1 MGTDMDSK
9 ETSIE
14 LKDRMR
20 DALAPMLAMEQER
33 TAKNSLANNNPQRW
47 LAAASMFL
55 AGSSMHDVKKELDM
69 HHYIARRINGIVKTC
84 DEARGF
90 RQERAMQLASTID
103 EINSIGEKIAS
114 SYLDGSAEAE
124 EKIKKAETKDL
135 ANLAVAQEK
144 LHRTFDNVT
153 GNNVQKIEVRHITT
167 PEEAMSLIDALPE
180 AEVIDVGED
189 G

>member
-1 MGTDMDSK
+1 MDSE

-69 HHYIARRINGIVKTC
+69 HRYIARRINGIVKTC
-84 DEARGF
+84 DEARVF

-103 EINSIGEKIAS
+103 EISSIGEKIAS

-124 EKIKKAETKDL
+124 EKL
-135 ANLAVAQEK
+135 
-144 LHRTFDNVT
+144 
-153 GNNVQKIEVRHITT
+153 
-167 PEEAMSLIDALPE
+167 SLIH
-180 AEVIDVGED
+180 I
-189 G
+189 